1 MQMNWRLLTAINAA
15 IALVTV
21 CAVIYMV
28 TRSPGPKRASRES
41 TRTRSE
47 TNTNSTS
54 TRPDEQAGK
63 KISIESPE
71 DLTNARVD
79 DLGAVPAVEL
89 TELMRR
95 ATPEQL
101 AALAAK
107 FNDAPTDARTLGG
120 MAVFFQNWAEL
131 DPQNALIG
139 AFKLNDVTFR
149 KLAARAVVNSISP
162 SAAPGLIDY
171 LTKHPDKDLMSECK
185 EWFLGQLVE
194 SWSNLD
200 PEASSKF
207 MDDLGDTKNELN
219 IPVRNEIAYNWAT
232 LNPSAALDWIG
243 KQKGK
248 DFVDLTNLYDAAIRG
263 WCLKDLNAAATY
275 VRQHLDEPVGAD
287 SVSSVAQ
294 ALFDHNVD
302 DATSWIGRLP
312 NGDQRTEAES
322 TIARTWSQ
330 KDPAAAAKWLT
341 TLPASEQTDLVRTIA
356 RNWIQAN
363 WQEASQWIGTLTGDV
378 RDTAL
383 VSAVNRDGATEAESL
398 SLAFSIGNPE
408 MQDTT
413 IENVI
418 RSWSYRDP
426 DAAENW
432 VKGNGLSPERQQK
445 LLSVISESRAAATEA
460 TNERVIITD

>member
-1 MQMNWRLLTAINAA
+1 MNWRLLTAINAA
-15 IALVTV
+15 IAVVTV
-21 CAVIYMV
+21 CAVIYLV
-28 TRSPGPKRASRES
+28 TRSPAPKRTSRGS
-41 TRTRSE
+41 AQTRSE
-47 TNTNSTS
+47 PNSTS
-54 TRPDEQAGK
+54 TRPDERAEK

-79 DLGAVPAVEL
+79 DLGAMPAVEL

-120 MAVFFQNWAEL
+120 MAIFFQNWAQL
-131 DPQNALIG
+131 DPQTALIG

-162 SAAPGLIDY
+162 SAAAGMIDY
-171 LTKHPDKDLMSECK
+171 VTKHPDKDLASECK
-185 EWFLGQLVE
+185 EWFLGSLVE

-207 MDDLGDTKNELN
+207 MDDLGDTKNNLN

-232 LNPSAALDWIG
+232 LEPSAALDWVG
-243 KQKGK
+243 KQKDK
-248 DFVDLTNLYDAAIRG
+248 DFVQLPELYDAAIRG

-275 VRQHLDEPVGAD
+275 VRQHLDEPVGKD
-287 SVSSVAQ
+287 SVGSVAQ
-294 ALFDHNVD
+294 ALFDHNID
-302 DATSWIGRLP
+302 DATSWIGHLP
-312 NGDQRTEAES
+312 NGDQRNEAES
-322 TIARTWSQ
+322 TIAGTWSQ
-330 KDPAAAAKWLT
+330 KDPTAAAKWLT
-341 TLPASEQTDLVRTIA
+341 TLPESEQTSLVSTIA
-356 RNWIQAN
+356 RNWSQSN

-383 VSAVNRDGATEAESL
+383 VSAVNREGATEIESL
-398 SLAFSIGNPE
+398 SLALSIGNPE
-408 MQDTT
+408 RQDNT

-418 RSWSYRDP
+418 RNWSYRDP

-432 VKGNGLSPERQQK
+432 VKGNGLSPDRQQK
-445 LLSVISESRAAATEA
+445 LLSVISESKAAATEV
-460 TNERVIITD
+460 TDERVITTD